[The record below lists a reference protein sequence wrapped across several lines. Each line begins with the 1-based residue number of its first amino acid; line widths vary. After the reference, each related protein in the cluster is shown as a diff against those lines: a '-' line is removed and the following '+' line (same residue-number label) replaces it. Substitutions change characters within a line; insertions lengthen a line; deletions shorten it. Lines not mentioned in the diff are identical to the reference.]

1 MVGYPGTDDQAT
13 KPKANTMI
21 EIMFFMG
28 LIVLFGWIGSMVTDN
43 KGMGWLLGCLL
54 GPIGILIAAVM
65 K

>member
-1 MVGYPGTDDQAT
+1 
-13 KPKANTMI
+13 MI